1 MRLSQEHIFA
11 QAINDAHSIL
21 VDWDNGVITA
31 QDAYNDIIKLKDA
44 GAGYKTV
51 PRHDFHNPH
60 PFGSRFNDPLERKLV
75 DYLTG
80 QDIVMAD
87 PLPHPS
93 EDKPQRPNPNQE
105 PSSPYLP
112 GKSPVPSRDDK
123 LASERINPDTILLPF
138 IPKEPTTDDSYGD
151 PHGTPEE
158 IDELMKKGWAGV
170 RPGMMGIPG
179 SEEEDTKFPMPI
191 IEEDFPGDPGIGPDS
206 IPTPTE
212 QYYDPIQTIA
222 ELNPAQIEALK
233 KIPAN
238 IKDLPDAERLQRMRE
253 ITDEVKGLA

>member
-1 MRLSQEHIFA
+1 MRLAQEHIFA
-11 QAINDAHSIL
+11 QARNDAHSIL

-31 QDAYNDIIKLKDA
+31 QEAYNDIIKLKDA
-44 GAGYKTV
+44 GTGYRTV
-51 PRHDFHNPH
+51 PRYDMNNPH
-60 PFGSRFNDPLERKLV
+60 PLGPLFNDPLERKLI
-75 DYLTG
+75 DRLTG
-80 QDIVMAD
+80 MDIVMAD

-93 EDKPQRPNPNQE
+93 EDKPQRPNPNAP

-123 LASERINPDTILLPF
+123 L
-138 IPKEPTTDDSYGD
+138 
-151 PHGTPEE
+151 
-158 IDELMKKGWAGV
+158 AGV

-212 QYYDPIQTIA
+212 QYYDPVQTIA

-233 KIPAN
+233 GIPEN
-238 IKDLPDAERLQRMRE
+238 IRDLPDDERLQIMRE
-253 ITDEVKGLA
+253 VTNKVKGLA